1 MGSPI
6 LGLALSNV
14 AQVFACAI
22 VATMSLAG
30 TGHAQTR
37 TDLQAIVQLCAE
49 ETEAMEQKLL
59 RCAQYKA
66 DPRKFAQNIG
76 KTFVAI
82 CKAVKRQC
90 RGRHNARMHQLS
102 TGLGC
107 AERDFCYYVR
117 R

>member
-1 MGSPI
+1 M
-6 LGLALSNV
+6 V
-14 AQVFACAI
+14 AM
-22 VATMSLAG
+22 MSLVEA
-30 TGHAQTR
+30 GHAQKP
-37 TDLQAIVQLCAE
+37 TDLETIGQLCAT

-59 RCAQYKA
+59 RCADYRA
-66 DPRKFAQNIG
+66 DRKKFADTIG
-76 KTFVAI
+76 KTFVEI

-90 RGRHNARMHQLS
+90 RGRYNARMHLLS

>member
-1 MGSPI
+1 MSRAQTI
-6 LGLALSNV
+6 L
-14 AQVFACAI
+14 ACAI
-22 VATMSLAG
+22 LALIALVD
-30 TGHAQTR
+30 TGHAQKP
-37 TDLQAIVQLCAE
+37 TDLETIGQLCAS

-59 RCAQYKA
+59 RCADYRA
-66 DPRKFAQNIG
+66 DRTKFAANIG
-76 KTFVAI
+76 KTFVEI
-82 CKAVKRQC
+82 CRAVKRQC

>member
-1 MGSPI
+1 MSR
-6 LGLALSNV
+6 
-14 AQVFACAI
+14 AQTVFACAI
-22 VATMSLAG
+22 AAMIALVETA
-30 TGHAQTR
+30 HAQKL
-37 TDLQAIVQLCAE
+37 TDLEAIGQLCAS

-59 RCAQYKA
+59 RCADYRA
-66 DPRKFAQNIG
+66 DRKKFADTIG
-76 KTFVAI
+76 KTFVEI
-82 CKAVKRQC
+82 CQAVKRQC

>member
-1 MGSPI
+1 MSR
-6 LGLALSNV
+6 
-14 AQVFACAI
+14 AQVVFACAI
-22 VATMSLAG
+22 VAMMAPVEP
-30 TGHAQTR
+30 GHAQR
-37 TDLQAIVQLCAE
+37 LTDLETIGRLCAE

-59 RCAQYKA
+59 RCADYRA
-66 DPRKFAQNIG
+66 DRKKFADNFG
-76 KTFVAI
+76 KTFVEI

-90 RGRHNARMHQLS
+90 RGRHNARMHLLS

>member
-1 MGSPI
+1 MSR
-6 LGLALSNV
+6 
-14 AQVFACAI
+14 AQTVFAGAI
-22 VATMSLAG
+22 VAMMALVEA
-30 TGHAQTR
+30 GHAQKLS
-37 TDLQAIVQLCAE
+37 DLETIGQLCAT

-59 RCAQYKA
+59 RCADYRA
-66 DPRKFAQNIG
+66 DRTKFADNIG
-76 KTFVAI
+76 KTFGEI

>member
-1 MGSPI
+1 MSR
-6 LGLALSNV
+6 
-14 AQVFACAI
+14 AQTVFACTIA
-22 VATMSLAG
+22 VMMSLAEA
-30 TGHAQTR
+30 GHAQKL
-37 TDLQAIVQLCAE
+37 TDLEAIGQLCATV
-49 ETEAMEQKLL
+49 TEAMEQKLL
-59 RCAQYKA
+59 RCADYRA
-66 DPRKFAQNIG
+66 DRRRFADNIG

-90 RGRHNARMHQLS
+90 GGRHNARMHQLS

>member
-1 MGSPI
+1 MSRAPT
-6 LGLALSNV
+6 
-14 AQVFACAI
+14 VFACAI

-37 TDLQAIVQLCAE
+37 TDLQAIGQLCAE
-49 ETEAMEQKLL
+49 ETQAMERKLL
-59 RCAQYKA
+59 RCAQYKT
-66 DPRKFAQNIG
+66 DPEKFAETIG

-90 RGRHNARMHQLS
+90 GGRHNARMHQLS

>member
-1 MGSPI
+1 MSRAPT
-6 LGLALSNV
+6 
-14 AQVFACAI
+14 VFACAI
-22 VATMSLAG
+22 VATMALAG
-30 TGHAQTR
+30 TGHAQKL
-37 TDLQAIVQLCAE
+37 TDLETIGRLCAE
-49 ETEAMEQKLL
+49 ETGAMEQKLL
-59 RCAQYKA
+59 RCAEYKA
-66 DPRKFAQNIG
+66 DPKKFGETIG

-90 RGRHNARMHQLS
+90 RGRHNARMHSLS